1 MTTQFMR
8 NYIDL
13 INEMQQ
19 PQPQPQQLDEGMLD
33 FLKQKA
39 MKLVTQVNQSS
50 KVKPYIDLVKQQPG
64 IQDQMMDILK
74 SSKSADDVVAQLK
87 QMGKTLAQ
95 QKQTV
100 DKVSEGW
107 GSFGAIAS
115 LIGTAA
121 SIIEYF
127 WNPISEI
134 IIAHNPV
141 GVPGA
146 IEAFAAPYIAY
157 IFPVMFIIVGL
168 QLMWYSS
175 PGD

>member
-19 PQPQPQQLDEGMLD
+19 SQPQQLDEGMLD

-74 SSKSADDVVAQLK
+74 SSKSADDVIAQLK

-100 DKVSEGW
+100 NKVSEGQ
-107 GSFGAIAS
+107 GLFTTGAIAS

-127 WNPISEI
+127 WNPIAEI
-134 IIAHNPV
+134 IIARNPV

-146 IEAFAAPYIAY
+146 VEAFAAPYIAY
-157 IFPVMFIIVGL
+157 IFPVMLIIAGL
-168 QLMWYSS
+168 NLMWYSGS
-175 PGD
+175 GD

>member
-13 INEMQQ
+13 INEMQ
-19 PQPQPQQLDEGMLD
+19 QPQPQQLDEGMLD

-39 MKLVTQVNQSS
+39 MKLVSQVNQSS

-127 WNPISEI
+127 WNPIAEI

-141 GVPGA
+141 GVSGA
-146 IEAFAAPYIAY
+146 VESFAAPYIAY
-157 IFPVMFIIVGL
+157 IFPVMFIIAGL
-168 QLMWYSS
+168 QLMWYSG
-175 PGD
+175 PQD

>member
-19 PQPQPQQLDEGMLD
+19 SQPQQLDEGMLD

-74 SSKSADDVVAQLK
+74 SSKSADDVIAQLK

-100 DKVSEGW
+100 NKVSEGQ
-107 GSFGAIAS
+107 GLFTTGAIAS

-134 IIAHNPV
+134 IIARNPV
-141 GVPGA
+141 GVAGA
-146 IEAFAAPYIAY
+146 VEAFAAPYIAY
-157 IFPVMFIIVGL
+157 IFPVMFIIAGL
-168 QLMWYSS
+168 QLMWYSG
-175 PGD
+175 PQD

>member
-19 PQPQPQQLDEGMLD
+19 PQPQQLDEGMLD

-39 MKLVTQVNQSS
+39 MKLISQVNQSS

-87 QMGKTLAQ
+87 QIHWIILGLKPI
-95 QKQTV
+95 
-100 DKVSEGW
+100 EGLRRT
-107 GSFGAIAS
+107 SIEIE
-115 LIGTAA
+115 IGT
-121 SIIEYF
+121 
-127 WNPISEI
+127 
-134 IIAHNPV
+134 
-141 GVPGA
+141 
-146 IEAFAAPYIAY
+146 
-157 IFPVMFIIVGL
+157 
-168 QLMWYSS
+168 
-175 PGD
+175 